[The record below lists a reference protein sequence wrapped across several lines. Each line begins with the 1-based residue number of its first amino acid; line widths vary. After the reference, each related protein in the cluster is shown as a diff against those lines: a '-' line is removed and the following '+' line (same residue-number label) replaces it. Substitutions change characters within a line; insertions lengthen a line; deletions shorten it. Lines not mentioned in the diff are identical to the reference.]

1 MGKDYRQ
8 GWKKGGRSKD
18 RTHRNNRNN
27 NSNGSPNK
35 KKKPLEDYRQIDAD
49 LSYPED
55 NPFLD

>member
-18 RTHRNNRNN
+18 RKHRIN